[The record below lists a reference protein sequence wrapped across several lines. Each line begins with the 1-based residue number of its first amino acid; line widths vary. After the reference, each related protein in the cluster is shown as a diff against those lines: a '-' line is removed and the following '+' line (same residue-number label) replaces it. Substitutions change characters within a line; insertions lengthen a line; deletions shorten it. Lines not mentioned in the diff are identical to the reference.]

1 MKNLTIDVALT
12 LKVTVPS
19 ELAGKYRQL
28 PLISGDAALAELSAE
43 CPDDDDFIQAILSL
57 TIKDVLKRG
66 LPARLEDG
74 GFGVRVVPLALQRAN
89 VEDAPSTEEIIEGL
103 AEAERG

>member
-28 PLISGDAALAELSAE
+28 PLLTKNKALADLSAQH
-43 CPDDDDFIQAILSL
+43 PDDADFIQAIINQSIQQAMKFDL
-57 TIKDVLKRG
+57 TS
-66 LPARLEDG
+66 RLEDG

>member
-28 PLISGDAALAELSAE
+28 PLLTQNKALADLSAKH
-43 CPDDDDFIQAILSL
+43 PDDADFIQAI
-57 TIKDVLKRG
+57 INRNIQQVLQFD
-66 LPARLEDG
+66 LPALFELG